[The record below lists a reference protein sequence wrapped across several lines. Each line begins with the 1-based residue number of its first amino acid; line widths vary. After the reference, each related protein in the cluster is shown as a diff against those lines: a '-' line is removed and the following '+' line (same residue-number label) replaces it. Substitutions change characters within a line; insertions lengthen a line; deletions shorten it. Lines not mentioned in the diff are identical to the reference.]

1 LKKKLTLILILP
13 FIISF
18 CQLDGDEKLGNLA
31 NDDSIIAHYP
41 LDGDAKDMSGNG
53 HDGVLYYTTPDNDR
67 YGNAGKALHFDGMN
81 SYVEIPAEKGINL
94 SDTAFTISVW
104 IYVDS
109 TASTRT
115 ILSCLYDSTSEFFR
129 PYIDSAGNLA
139 PYFQMSAGTDYY
151 IYSSVWTWY
160 HITYVWDKQYLRLYV
175 NSVLMYED
183 YFNTLISYTGNQM
196 TLIGAQWM
204 SSYAGNFFNGN
215 IDNLTIFKRA
225 LSESEVKTLYENSM

>member
-1 LKKKLTLILILP
+1 MKRKLTLILILP

-41 LDGDAKDMSGNG
+41 LDGDAKDTSGNG

-104 IYVDS
+104 IYVDN
-109 TASTRT
+109 TASART
-115 ILSCLYDSTSEFFR
+115 FFSCLYDSTNEFLRFFVDASNM
-129 PYIDSAGNLA
+129 PYWVFHGTYGAYYTL
-139 PYFQMSAGTDYY
+139 PGTD
-151 IYSSVWTWY
+151 WTWY
-160 HITYVWDKQYLRLYV
+160 HVAYVWTGEYIQLYV
-175 NSVLMYED
+175 NSVP
-183 YFNTLISYTGNQM
+183 ISENFVSTSITYTGKQM
-196 TLIGAQWM
+196 ALIGAMWNT
-204 SSYAGNFFNGN
+204 SFATDFFYGN
-215 IDNLTIFKRA
+215 IDNLTIFKRE
-225 LSESEVKTLYENSM
+225 LSEKEIKTLYENSL